1 MAILGQSP
9 WYQEILQEGETRG
22 EARGEARG
30 SKQAAMTIL
39 LKQLTRQLGI
49 DAVVWHQR
57 LEALS
62 VAQLET
68 LAEAL
73 FDFSSEADL
82 DDWLAQDEQVSEL

>member
-1 MAILGQSP
+1 MAILRQSP
-9 WYQEILQEGETRG
+9 WYQEILQEGET
-22 EARGEARG
+22 RGEARG

-49 DAVVWHQR
+49 DAVVWRQR